1 MTKKIEMPVPRDPLM
16 KKILWVV
23 LFLCV
28 VGAVILY
35 LWRLATWRPKG

>member
-1 MTKKIEMPVPRDPLM
+1 
-16 KKILWVV
+16 V
-23 LFLCV
+23 LGRNFSQIDKYIGPAATLCV